1 MRHDLFKVKSFVV
14 AMFFCEC
21 KHKLICICWVVPEVT
36 SPPAQ
41 SYAQHAQRYTDKP
54 LFTDFWQRATL
65 FRSGGHQRLLTT
77 NTQSAALGPDQEI
90 EEAPKKL
97 FQEFKNRQKSTRRLG
112 ETMRL
117 AELLK
122 SGRTFISFWCFFPH
136 RHLLFSSHTPRN
148 ATWSFVVSG
157 WLVSGSVTSCAGIGP
172 CAKNKQDVRWP
183 V

>member
-1 MRHDLFKVKSFVV
+1 MSANTSWYAYVESSPKSRLRRLSPTPNTRNDT
-14 AMFFCEC
+14 
-21 KHKLICICWVVPEVT
+21 LISHFSQISGSEPLYLGAEGTNASSPQTHSLPLWVQT
-36 SPPAQ
+36 
-41 SYAQHAQRYTDKP
+41 K
-54 LFTDFWQRATL
+54 
-65 FRSGGHQRLLTT
+65 RLKRLQK
-77 NTQSAALGPDQEI
+77 NFSKSL
-90 EEAPKKL
+90 
-97 FQEFKNRQKSTRRLG
+97 KNRQKSTRRLG